1 MLRQAPA
8 APIRLEQQLN
18 YPLQWRQLSSVL
30 QMAMLELSGQTFRVD
45 ARWDSERKIN
55 DLETAAA
62 AYAAGSPL
70 EIIRE
75 ALGQIDPN
83 LLPPD
88 NKQDLQNQI
97 TGFRR
102 AQTQIKRGSS
112 EQFPLPEKY
121 RIGKTPYPLTVDGV
135 EYELWLEPVTA
146 KPNLN
151 LLETKPLSRYLQ
163 YLGLTEITAD
173 ELAKTIIDFRDADT
187 VPQTTNSETRQILD
201 DARYIAETRNGRIR
215 DFADLSWLPGF
226 SPGLILFLRQ
236 NFSLAGDDARVHLD
250 YATPPLL
257 AALADLT
264 LPQVNAALLFE
275 QKKNDPLY
283 NQTLDQVLGTDDAKK
298 WRAVAADAVMDNAP
312 IALRLGSKTPGPMLH
327 AVFFPETKALTNMYV
342 E

>member
-1 MLRQAPA
+1 MMRQAPA

-18 YPLQWRQLSSVL
+18 YPLEWRQLGSVL
-30 QMAMLELSGQTFRVD
+30 QMAVLELSGQKFRVD
-45 ARWDSERKIN
+45 ARWDTERKIG

-70 EIIRE
+70 DIIRE
-75 ALGQIDPN
+75 ALAQIDPN

-97 TGFRR
+97 TSFRR

-112 EQFPLPEKY
+112 EEFTPTEKY
-121 RIGKTPYPLTVDGV
+121 RIRQTPYLLAVDGV

-151 LLETKPLSRYLQ
+151 LLERKPLQRYLQ
-163 YLGLTEITAD
+163 YLGLTEMAAD
-173 ELAKTIIDFRDADT
+173 ELAKTIVDFRDADT

-201 DARYIAETRNGRIR
+201 DARYIAEPRNGRIR

-226 SPGLILFLRQ
+226 SPGMILFLRQ

-264 LPQVNAALLFE
+264 PQQVDAALLFE

-312 IALRLGSKTPGPMLH
+312 IALRLGNKNSGLMLH
-327 AVFFPETKALTNMYV
+327 AVFFPETKTLSNMYA